1 MKRLIASL
9 ACACALFA
17 GASHAATVTPLSY
30 VATQAE
36 GQAQGGSFNY
46 FDDGG
51 RQLIDGIFGVNNW
64 QANLG
69 NGPAQEWVGWRIA
82 NPVITF
88 DFGSQVSI
96 TGMILGMNRANS
108 AGIHIGLGGSANGQ
122 LFSIGATD
130 LPDDTR
136 GDLSVTF
143 AQALDGSSVTVSLFD
158 TLQSGA
164 WLFLD
169 EIQFVGTSGT
179 AVVPVPG
186 ALALMLPAEM
196 GRCGKPMRPPPPP
209 PPPPPLLLLL
219 PLPAPAP
226 LPARDS
232 CGRERPVFARE

>member
-1 MKRLIASL
+1 MERLIASL
-9 ACACALFA
+9 ACAFALFA

-30 VATQAE
+30 VATPAE

-51 RQLIDGIFGVNNW
+51 RQLIDGIFGGNNW
-64 QANLG
+64 QSDLG
-69 NGPAQEWVGWRIA
+69 NGPAQEWVGWLIA

-96 TGMILGMNRANS
+96 TGMILGMNRDSS
-108 AGIHIGLGGSANGQ
+108 AGIHIDLAGNANGQ
-122 LFSIGATD
+122 LFSIGPND

-143 AQALDGSSVTVSLFD
+143 AQALVGSSVIVSLVD
-158 TLQSGA
+158 TRQSGA

-169 EIQFVGTSGT
+169 EIQFVGTSST

-186 ALALMLPAEM
+186 ALALMLPGLALI
-196 GRCGKPMRPPPPP
+196 GLVARRRR
-209 PPPPPLLLLL
+209 
-219 PLPAPAP
+219 APAG
-226 LPARDS
+226 A
-232 CGRERPVFARE
+232 